1 MLRRFFGKIYDKIK
15 ESKAL
20 KRIIALIFICMVS
33 YTAIASSIIK
43 ETVDNNTG
51 YFAVHIRTQGSFFR
65 ESLNIIRFY
74 DDKGNML
81 RSIEVKG
88 DRVFFSIK
96 GDAEKVILYKE
107 GRGASAVE
115 CCYDYY
121 GNEIADPDMTD
132 KPVTRVYSP
141 RSNPFTINH
150 MKNFFG
156 YEYLLTDN
164 NGQKNEIHFENDFFV
179 SKYLAAVH
187 TFIIG
192 LIIMYAFEN
201 VTEKIKKS
209 E

>member
-1 MLRRFFGKIYDKIK
+1 MTK
-15 ESKAL
+15 EVTSEEKNA
-20 KRIIALIFICMVS
+20 FYEDVF
-33 YTAIASSIIK
+33 
-43 ETVDNNTG
+43 DNMPD
-51 YFAVHIRTQGSFFR
+51 AVYV
-65 ESLNIIRFY
+65 L

-81 RSIEVKG
+81 RSIEVTG
-88 DRVFFSIK
+88 DRVFFSIE
-96 GDAEKVILYKE
+96 GDAEKVILYKD

-141 RSNPFTINH
+141 WSNPFTIH
-150 MKNFFG
+150 HIKNFFG

-164 NGQKNEIHFENDFFV
+164 NGQKNEIHFEKEFFV
-179 SKYLAAVH
+179 SKYLAAVY

-192 LIIMYAFEN
+192 LIVMYAYEN
-201 VTEKIKKS
+201 VKEKIKKS